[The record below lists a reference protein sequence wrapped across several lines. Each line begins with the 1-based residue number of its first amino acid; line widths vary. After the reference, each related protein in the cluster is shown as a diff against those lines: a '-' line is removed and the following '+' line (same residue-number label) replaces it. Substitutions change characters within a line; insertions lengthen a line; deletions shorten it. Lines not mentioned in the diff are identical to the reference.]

1 MRNVARKI
9 RNFFKLVK
17 SQLGSSLLEV
27 LAAMAISGIVS
38 LAIMQMGENA
48 QKSMTQT
55 ETDAALRL
63 FLNGQLRPLLADS
76 NSCRRTFHSS
86 VITNATTS
94 TNITDLYR
102 SENGTTGTVVFST
115 TAPQDRWD
123 AGNQREFVA
132 ANSWSLTTLRYRG
145 FQSSNN
151 AADLTLGKCWLDVTV
166 TRERRTAT
174 GKMFSFGPA
183 EKTIPIEMFC
193 KTTTAATP
201 TIETCNAISNDDSDI
216 WIKREVTAGGWRTY
230 INYNG
235 NRDDHVIIGTPP
247 ETSPGVLDSSKYP
260 LAPLNIYEDETPW
273 YFPVFSTGVAIPKD
287 GVYTFRKNEPNE
299 SEWGITE
306 IGDSSYSCLNFLAYN
321 TTDTAVFPYVKH
333 CRNDSTSTEN
343 NDLSLMKN
351 TVQVEDGNVEVIYG
365 NVVFSDS
372 TINDFNLPN
381 YPTGSATKVSN
392 STALGS
398 SNIVNFFNSTALGSG
413 NVIARD
419 SSKAISESPVDILFS
434 SHAVG
439 RDNTLYG
446 RNHIALGDLNK
457 IDMYQDG
464 YAMGFQNSIS
474 TPYTSTTAS
483 NMAVGER
490 NQLSSEFNYVLGS
503 YNYAAGYDYVFG
515 AGNVSLS
522 PSSYNVLIGRNNY
535 VPSTISSTFL
545 MSANGPGVNDLSSF
559 AAEENNEVAF
569 HAENGHRFFTM
580 NAANNSYLESL
591 RIAHNGAFNHGN
603 LKSGTTI
610 KSEYSTSATL
620 SVNGA
625 DVLAPFSMIISS
637 GRTGVMAN
645 PKIWDN
651 SQSTANHVIV
661 GSKDSF
667 ITPSKVGNGVYFSHQ
682 AIISNWAK
690 TDWGYGQ
697 VIMASG
703 VNPGDSYSTGS
714 SASISDARGN
724 NFILASSDADIT
736 DSFASTDVPAN
747 GMLNNGIIASYDASM
762 SRGIAIDG
770 HFADNVIYGYHQG
783 GMSSKAMTTNSSYP
797 ADNGV
802 VRNALFQSGAL
813 EGSYD
818 NFIVGGANEPYL
830 ENSGGSCVL
839 NSGVEVYSG
848 DSISE
853 GPASYGNTFINS
865 FAKAYTTAIPDVKS
879 GSARVYDNSSFN
891 LLVNVSNVNLGNSAV
906 GGGSSYQPVIG
917 TAVFSGNGTADQAN
931 LNSSTDSN
939 KFIARFNSGYRFY
952 TRSATSSFSSSYSAT
967 DRGTYL
973 NYNQSS
979 WNALSDVNTKEN
991 FQDPDEEVFVARYM
1005 SMPVMEWDWK
1015 GKSFEKELNIDGK
1028 EVRHISPFA
1037 EDYKIAF
1044 GNADTD
1050 GKRISYFRLGGINMK
1065 MAELKAKQA
1074 INQES
1079 QIKSLKQ
1086 RFLDII
1092 EELKE
1097 LVASLTNLVNDLLK
1111 DDNEIN
1117 DLEKDINS
1125 AIKERKRLVKLDSRK
1140 RKVGSVK

>member
-1 MRNVARKI
+1 MRNVAREI

-76 NSCRRTFHSS
+76 NSCRRTFNSS
-86 VITNATTS
+86 VITDAKTS

-123 AGNQREFVA
+123 AANQREFVA
-132 ANSWSLTTLRYRG
+132 ANSWSLTSLRYRG
-145 FQSSNN
+145 FLSSNN
-151 AADLTLGKCWLDVTV
+151 VADLTLGKCWLDVTV

-183 EKTIPIEMFC
+183 EKTIPIDMFC
-193 KTTTAATP
+193 KITTAATP

-247 ETSPGVLDSSKYP
+247 TIGSSLNSSMYP

-287 GVYTFRKNEPNE
+287 GVYTFRKNDPNE

-333 CRNDSTSTEN
+333 CRNDLTSAEN

-365 NVVFSDS
+365 NVAFSDS
-372 TINDFNLPN
+372 TINDSNIPN
-381 YPTGSATKVSN
+381 YPTGAVTKVSN

-398 SNIVNFFNSTALGSG
+398 SNIINFFNSTALGSG

-419 SSKAISESPVDILFS
+419 SAKAISESPADILFS

-464 YAMGFQNSIS
+464 YAMGFQNSIT
-474 TPYTSTTAS
+474 TPYTSTNAS
-483 NMAVGER
+483 NTVVGER
-490 NQLSSEFNYVLGS
+490 NQLNGEFNYVLGS
-503 YNYAAGYDYVFG
+503 YNYASSYDYVFG
-515 AGNVSLS
+515 AGNVSMS
-522 PSSYNVLIGRNNY
+522 TTGNSIMIGRNNY
-535 VPSTISSTFL
+535 VPSTISNSFL
-545 MSANGPGVNDLSSF
+545 VSANGPGVNDLSSF
-559 AAEENNEVAF
+559 VAEENNEVAF

-580 NAANNSYLESL
+580 NAASNSYLESL
-591 RIAHNGAFNHGN
+591 RIAHNGSFNHGN

-610 KSEYSTSATL
+610 KSEYGTSATL

-637 GRTGVMAN
+637 GRTGVAAN

-667 ITPSKVGNGVYFSHQ
+667 ITPSKVANGIYFSNQ
-682 AIISNWAK
+682 AIMSNWDK

-703 VNPGDSYSTGS
+703 VNPGDSYTTGT
-714 SASISDARGN
+714 SAQISDARGN

-762 SRGIAIDG
+762 TRASGIDG
-770 HFADNVIYGYHQG
+770 HFADNVIYGYHKG
-783 GMSSKAMTTNSSYP
+783 DMMYPAMTSNTSYP

-818 NFIVGGANEPYL
+818 NFVLGGANEPYL
-830 ENSGGSCVL
+830 EYSGGSCVI

-848 DSISE
+848 DTISQ

-865 FAKAYTTAIPDVKS
+865 FAKEYSTTIPDVKS
-879 GSARVYDNSSFN
+879 GSTKLYDNSSFN
-891 LLVNVSNVNLGNSAV
+891 LLVNVSNYDLGNSAT
-906 GGGSSYQPVIG
+906 GTGLNYQPVIG
-917 TAVFSGNGTADQAN
+917 TAIFSGNGSSSVTS

-952 TRSATSSFSSSYSAT
+952 TLSATNSFSSSYVAT

-973 NYNQSS
+973 NFNQSS
-979 WNALSDVNTKEN
+979 WNALSDENAKEN
-991 FQDPDEEVFVARYM
+991 FEDPDEDIFVTRYM

-1015 GKSFEKELNIDGK
+1015 GISFEKELNIDGN

-1050 GKRISYFRLGGINMK
+1050 GKKISYFRLGGINMK
-1065 MAELKAKQA
+1065 MVELKAKQA
-1074 INQES
+1074 VKQES

-1086 RFLDII
+1086 RFLEII
-1092 EELKE
+1092 DELKQ
-1097 LVASLTNLVNDLLK
+1097 LVVSLTDFVNDLLK
-1111 DDNEIN
+1111 DDQEIN
-1117 DLEKDINS
+1117 DLEKDINK
-1125 AIKERKRLVKLDSRK
+1125 AIKERERLVKMDSRR